1 MPCKYV
7 VAMDGKVV
15 IERWTGI
22 VASQELMAHKQQQT
36 TDPSIKAGAAV
47 LSDCTGAVFAIAPHE
62 IGELSAMDKDSG
74 NASKVRRYAFLVN
87 NDTYQLA
94 RQFSDQV
101 NQHGKSVIIFNSMD
115 VAASWLGLDSPQLR
129 ELVDGIAG

>member
-1 MPCKYV
+1 MG
-7 VAMDGKVV
+7 GKVV
-15 IERWTGI
+15 IERWTGT
-22 VASQELMAHKQQQT
+22 VSSQELMPHKQQQAN
-36 TDPSIKAGAAV
+36 DPSIYAGAAV

-62 IGELSAMDKDSG
+62 IGELAAMDKDSG
-74 NASKVRRYAFLVN
+74 SASRVRRYAFLVN
-87 NDTYQLA
+87 NDTYRLA

-129 ELVDGIAG
+129 GLMDGIGD